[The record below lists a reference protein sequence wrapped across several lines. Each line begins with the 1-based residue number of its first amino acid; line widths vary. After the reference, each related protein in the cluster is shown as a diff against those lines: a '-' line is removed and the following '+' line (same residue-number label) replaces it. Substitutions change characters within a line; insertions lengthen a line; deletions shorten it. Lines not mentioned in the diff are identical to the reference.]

1 MGIGNEKKALGI
13 LFAGAYGK
21 EEEDDVMLLFNFY
34 YGEETFALPVLP
46 GGRKWFFV
54 NNTGDSDFTFHEEGI
69 LLEDQKSAIVKGGT
83 ATILIGKKE
92 DNELSKGSSTL

>member
-1 MGIGNEKKALGI
+1 M
-13 LFAGAYGK
+13 
-21 EEEDDVMLLFNFY
+21 
-34 YGEETFALPVLP
+34 LP

-54 NNTGDSDFTFHEEGI
+54 NNTGDSDFAFHEEGI

-92 DNELSKGSSTL
+92 DNELSKGASAL